1 MKKWWITLS
10 DGQKDENP
18 WVNALR
24 TKGCPIMKRSTLI
37 YPLDNTECPI
47 LVQIG
52 WKGEFFYI
60 QKYYTQISSSFSTL
74 PQNTQKNIQIRFPL
88 LTHTYNFPFPF
99 SLKYTKTKKNTHTDI
114 KNQSSLISSHFLCLR
129 INRRWWTG
137 SRPMTPDHVKVAQ
150 QRPTLVVISLF
161 LHHNSLQIWMVK
173 TTLPPTNITNDQLLP
188 SQANRHCLPQ
198 NTVQSANANLSNL
211 LPLFYLFLH
220 CYLTG
225 VGC

>member
-1 MKKWWITLS
+1 MNSFIYKNTIHKFLPPFLLSPKIHKKIYKYVFLLLHTHIIFLFHFLS
-10 DGQKDENP
+10 
-18 WVNALR
+18 
-24 TKGCPIMKRSTLI
+24 
-37 YPLDNTECPI
+37 
-47 LVQIG
+47 
-52 WKGEFFYI
+52 
-60 QKYYTQISSSFSTL
+60 
-74 PQNTQKNIQIRFPL
+74 NTQKQ
-88 LTHTYNFPFPF
+88 
-99 SLKYTKTKKNTHTDI
+99 KKNTHTDI
-114 KNQSSLISSHFLCLR
+114 KNQSSLISSHFFCLR
-129 INRRWWTG
+129 INCRWLTG

-150 QRPTLVVISLF
+150 QRPTSVVISLF

-198 NTVQSANANLSNL
+198 NTVQSANTNLSNL